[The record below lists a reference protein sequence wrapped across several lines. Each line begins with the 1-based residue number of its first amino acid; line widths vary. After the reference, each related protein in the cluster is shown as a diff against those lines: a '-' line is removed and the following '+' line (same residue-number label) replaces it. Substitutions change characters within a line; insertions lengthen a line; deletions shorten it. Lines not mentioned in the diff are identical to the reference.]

1 MSKTYAI
8 EVILLYKLFLLR
20 ILRLDK
26 TAHP

>member
-8 EVILLYKLFLLR
+8 EVILLYKVLLLR

-26 TAHP
+26 TAYP